1 MQKAFYILTKLVE
14 VSLSLLER
22 TWIGSVVEALV
33 GKAIVA
39 SALFGSL
46 RSLKN
51 VEITYCS
58 RTQQRRVK

>member
-22 TWIGSVVEALV
+22 TWIGSVVEAIV
-33 GKAIVA
+33 GKAVVA

-51 VEITYCS
+51 AEIAYGS
-58 RTQQRRVK
+58 RTQPTRVK

>member
-1 MQKAFYILTKLVE
+1 MQKVFYILTKLVE
-14 VSLSLLER
+14 ASLSLLDR

-33 GKAIVA
+33 GKAIVV

-51 VEITYCS
+51 AEIAYGS
-58 RTQQRRVK
+58 RTQPTRVK